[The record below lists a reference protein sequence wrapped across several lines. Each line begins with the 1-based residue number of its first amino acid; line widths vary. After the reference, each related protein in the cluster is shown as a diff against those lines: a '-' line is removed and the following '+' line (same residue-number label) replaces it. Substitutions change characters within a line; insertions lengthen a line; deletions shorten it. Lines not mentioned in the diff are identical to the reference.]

1 MALIY
6 QGTKISPGLG
16 MGQARVVEKLR
27 LEPPA
32 ERPREPEQELLRFH
46 RCYDAAEE
54 DLRKTVQEAQ
64 EKLGGHE
71 AEILD
76 AQLTL
81 LQDEYSVLE
90 PIQEAIRD
98 EGLNMAQAI
107 DKVLGGIVELFQQAE
122 DEYMRL
128 RAGDAE
134 DVRKRL
140 LMRALGVTPRDYSVL
155 PAGTILVAEELTPS
169 DTIRMDLAHVS
180 GIVTSRGGYYSHVGI
195 ISRNLGIPSVCGIP
209 EAAED
214 GDTVLVDGEKG
225 VVTVNPDEAELAL
238 FSERRREAE
247 AEKQRL
253 DVFRTAPSRT
263 LDGEAGLICGNIGT
277 AAEAQ
282 AALDAGA
289 EGIGLLRS
297 EFLYMDQP
305 ALPDEETQFQAYRQV
320 LETMG
325 GRPVIIRT
333 LDVGGDKAIP
343 ALPMEREEN
352 PFLGCRAIRLC
363 LERRELFR
371 VQLRALL
378 RAGSYGDL
386 KIMFPMI
393 STLGELR
400 SAKAMLEEARKE
412 LLREGVPVRK
422 VPVGIMVEVPAAAVI
437 ADCLA
442 READFFSIG
451 TNDLIQYTMAAE
463 RGNPSVDYLYS
474 PYDPAVLRLIA
485 MAAGAAERAGI
496 LCGMCGEAAADPE
509 LLPVF
514 WGMGLREL
522 SMSPGGIVLS
532 RAVLANWRTEDCRAL
547 AERVLSCTHRQEV
560 QAVLKEARTERE
572 ALRG

>member
-32 ERPREPEQELLRFH
+32 ERPRDPEQELLRF
-46 RCYDAAEE
+46 RQCYDAAEE

-81 LQDEYSVLE
+81 LQDEYAVLE

-107 DKVLGGIVELFQQAE
+107 DKVLGGIVELFQQAA

-195 ISRNLGIPSVCGIP
+195 ISRNLGIPSVCGVP

-225 VVTVNPDEAELAL
+225 VVTVNPDEI
-238 FSERRREAE
+238 EACN
-247 AEKQRL
+247 
-253 DVFRTAPSRT
+253 
-263 LDGEAGLICGNIGT
+263 CGQYGCLEQYASANIGT

-442 READFFSIG
+442 READFFSI
-451 TNDLIQYTMAAE
+451 D
-463 RGNPSVDYLYS
+463 LYS

-485 MAAGAAERAGI
+485 MTAGAAERAGI

-509 LLPVF
+509 LLPIF
-514 WGMGLREL
+514 WGMGVREL
-522 SMSPGGIVLS
+522 SMSPGAIIRS
-532 RAVLANWRTEDCRAL
+532 RAVLANWRAEDCRSL
-547 AERVLSCTHRQEV
+547 AEQVLLCGSRQEV
-560 QAVLKEARTERE
+560 QDILARTNGQQNARQV
-572 ALRG
+572 

>member
-1 MALIY
+1 MALVY
-6 QGTKISPGLG
+6 QGTTISPGLG
-16 MGQARVVEKLR
+16 MGRARVVESLR

-32 ERPREPEQELLRFH
+32 ERPRDPEEELRRFR
-46 RCYDAAEE
+46 RCYAASEE
-54 DLRKTVQEAQ
+54 ELRQTVQEAQ
-64 EKLGGHE
+64 KKLGGHE

-81 LQDEYSVLE
+81 LQDEYAVLE

-98 EGLNMAQAI
+98 GGLNMAQAI
-107 DKVLGGIVELFQQAE
+107 DQVLGGIVELFQQAE

-140 LMRALGVTPRDYSVL
+140 LMRALGITPRDYSAL
-155 PAGTILVAEELTPS
+155 PEGTVLVAEELTPS

-195 ISRNLGIPSVCGIP
+195 ISRNLGIPSVCGVP
-209 EAAED
+209 RAAED
-214 GDTVLVDGEKG
+214 GDTVLVDGESG
-225 VVTVNPDEAELAL
+225 VVTVHPDEARLAR
-238 FSERRREAE
+238 FSQRRREAE
-247 AEKQRL
+247 AERRRL
-253 DVFRTAPSRT
+253 DVFRSAPSRA
-263 LDGEAGLICGNIGT
+263 LDGTAGLICGNIGA

-320 LETMG
+320 LETMA

-378 RAGSYGDL
+378 RAGAYGDL
-386 KIMFPMI
+386 RIMFPMI
-393 STLGELR
+393 SSLEELR
-400 SAKAMLEEARKE
+400 SAKAMLEEAAEE
-412 LLREGVPVRK
+412 LIREGVPVRK
-422 VPVGIMVEVPAAAVI
+422 VPVGIMVEVPGAAVM

-463 RGNPSVDYLYS
+463 RGNPSVEHLYS
-474 PYDPAVLRLIA
+474 PYAPAVLRLIA
-485 MAAGAAERAGI
+485 MAARAAESAGI

-522 SMSPGGIVLS
+522 SMSPGGIARS
-532 RAVLANWRTEDCRAL
+532 RAALSGWSTEDCRSL
-547 AERVLSCTHRQEV
+547 AERVLLCASREEV
-560 QAVLKEARTERE
+560 QTALQEARKQRE
-572 ALRG
+572 DQS

>member
-1 MALIY
+1 M
-6 QGTKISPGLG
+6 
-16 MGQARVVEKLR
+16 
-27 LEPPA
+27 
-32 ERPREPEQELLRFH
+32 
-46 RCYDAAEE
+46 
-54 DLRKTVQEAQ
+54 
-64 EKLGGHE
+64 
-71 AEILD
+71 
-76 AQLTL
+76 
-81 LQDEYSVLE
+81 E

-107 DKVLGGIVELFQQAE
+107 DKVLGGIVELFQQAA

-195 ISRNLGIPSVCGIP
+195 ISRNLGIPSVCGVP

-247 AEKQRL
+247 AEKQQL
-253 DVFRTAPSRT
+253 DVFRTVPSRT

-463 RGNPSVDYLYS
+463 RGNPSVDHLYS

-485 MAAGAAERAGI
+485 MTAGAAERAGI

-509 LLPVF
+509 LLPIF
-514 WGMGLREL
+514 WGMGVREL
-522 SMSPGGIVLS
+522 SMSPGAIIRS
-532 RAVLANWRTEDCRAL
+532 RAVLANWRAEDCRSL
-547 AERVLSCTHRQEV
+547 AEQVLLCGSRQEV
-560 QAVLKEARTERE
+560 QDILARTNGQQNARQV
-572 ALRG
+572 

>member
-1 MALIY
+1 MALVY
-6 QGTKISPGLG
+6 QGTTISPGLG
-16 MGQARVVEKLR
+16 MGRARVVESLR

-32 ERPREPEQELLRFH
+32 ERPRDPEEELRRFR
-46 RCYDAAEE
+46 RCYAASEE
-54 DLRKTVQEAQ
+54 ELRQTVQEAQ
-64 EKLGGHE
+64 KKLGGHE

-98 EGLNMAQAI
+98 GGLNMAQAI
-107 DKVLGGIVELFQQAE
+107 DQVLGGIVELFQQAE

-140 LMRALGVTPRDYSVL
+140 LMRALGITPRDYSAL
-155 PAGTILVAEELTPS
+155 PEGTVLVAEELTPS

-195 ISRNLGIPSVCGIP
+195 ISRNLGIPSVCGVP
-209 EAAED
+209 RAAED
-214 GDTVLVDGEKG
+214 GDTVLVDGESG
-225 VVTVNPDEAELAL
+225 VVTVHPDEAGLAR
-238 FSERRREAE
+238 FSQRRREAE
-247 AEKQRL
+247 AERRRL
-253 DVFRTAPSRT
+253 DVFRSAPSRA
-263 LDGEAGLICGNIGT
+263 LDGTAGLICGNIGT

-320 LETMG
+320 LETMA

-378 RAGSYGDL
+378 RAGAYGDL
-386 KIMFPMI
+386 RIMFPMI
-393 STLGELR
+393 SSLEELR
-400 SAKAMLEEARKE
+400 SAKAMLEEAAEE
-412 LLREGVPVRK
+412 LIREGVPVRK
-422 VPVGIMVEVPAAAVI
+422 VPVGIMVEVPGAAVM

-463 RGNPSVDYLYS
+463 RGNPSVEHLYS
-474 PYDPAVLRLIA
+474 PYAPAVLRLIA
-485 MAAGAAERAGI
+485 MAARAAESAGI

-522 SMSPGGIVLS
+522 SMSPGGIARS
-532 RAVLANWRTEDCRAL
+532 RAALSGWSTEDCRSL
-547 AERVLSCTHRQEV
+547 AERVLLCASREEV
-560 QAVLKEARTERE
+560 QTALQEARKQRE
-572 ALRG
+572 DQS

>member
-1 MALIY
+1 
-6 QGTKISPGLG
+6 
-16 MGQARVVEKLR
+16 MGRARVVKSLR

-32 ERPREPEQELLRFH
+32 ERPRDPEEELRRFR
-46 RCYDAAEE
+46 RCYAASEE
-54 DLRKTVQEAQ
+54 ELRQTVQEAQ

-81 LQDEYSVLE
+81 LQDEYSVLD

-98 EGLNMAQAI
+98 GGLNMAQAI
-107 DKVLGGIVELFQQAE
+107 DRVLGGIVELFQQAE

-140 LMRALGVTPRDYSVL
+140 LMRALGITPRDYSAL
-155 PAGTILVAEELTPS
+155 PEG
-169 DTIRMDLAHVS
+169 
-180 GIVTSRGGYYSHVGI
+180 
-195 ISRNLGIPSVCGIP
+195 
-209 EAAED
+209 
-214 GDTVLVDGEKG
+214 TVLV
-225 VVTVNPDEAELAL
+225 
-238 FSERRREAE
+238 
-247 AEKQRL
+247 
-253 DVFRTAPSRT
+253 
-263 LDGEAGLICGNIGT
+263 
-277 AAEAQ
+277 AEAQ

-297 EFLYMDQP
+297 EFLYMEQP

-320 LETMG
+320 LETMA

-371 VQLRALL
+371 VHLRALL
-378 RAGSYGDL
+378 RAGAYGDL
-386 KIMFPMI
+386 RIMFPMI
-393 STLGELR
+393 PSLEELR
-400 SAKAMLEEARKE
+400 SAKAMLEEAAEE
-412 LLREGVPVRK
+412 LIREGVPVRK
-422 VPVGIMVEVPAAAVI
+422 VPVGIMVEVPGAAVM

-463 RGNPSVDYLYS
+463 RGNPSVEHLYS
-474 PYDPAVLRLIA
+474 PYAPAVLRLIA
-485 MAAGAAERAGI
+485 MAARAAERAGI

-522 SMSPGGIVLS
+522 SMSPGGIARS
-532 RAVLANWRTEDCRAL
+532 RAALAHWNTEDCRAL
-547 AERVLSCTHRQEV
+547 AERVLLCASREEV
-560 QAVLKEARTERE
+560 QAALQEARKQRE
-572 ALRG
+572 DQS

>member
-1 MALIY
+1 
-6 QGTKISPGLG
+6 
-16 MGQARVVEKLR
+16 MGRARVVESLR

-32 ERPREPEQELLRFH
+32 ERPRDPEEELRRFR
-46 RCYDAAEE
+46 RCYAASEE
-54 DLRKTVQEAQ
+54 ELRQTVQEAQ
-64 EKLGGHE
+64 KKLGGHE

-98 EGLNMAQAI
+98 GGLNMAQAI
-107 DKVLGGIVELFQQAE
+107 DQVLGGIVELFQQAE

-140 LMRALGVTPRDYSVL
+140 LMRALGITPRDYSAL
-155 PAGTILVAEELTPS
+155 PEGTVLVAEELTPS

-195 ISRNLGIPSVCGIP
+195 ISRNLGIPSVCGVP
-209 EAAED
+209 RAAED
-214 GDTVLVDGEKG
+214 GDTVLVDGESG
-225 VVTVNPDEAELAL
+225 VVTVHPDEAGLAR
-238 FSERRREAE
+238 FSQRRREAE
-247 AEKQRL
+247 AERRRL
-253 DVFRTAPSRT
+253 DIFRSAPSRA
-263 LDGEAGLICGNIGT
+263 LDGTAGLICGNIGT

-320 LETMG
+320 LETMA

-378 RAGSYGDL
+378 RAGAYGDL
-386 KIMFPMI
+386 RIMFPMI
-393 STLGELR
+393 SSLEELR
-400 SAKAMLEEARKE
+400 SAKAMLEEAAEE
-412 LLREGVPVRK
+412 LIREGVPVRK
-422 VPVGIMVEVPAAAVI
+422 VPVGIMVEVPGAAVM

-451 TNDLIQYTMAAE
+451 TNDLTQYTMAVD
-463 RGNPSVDYLYS
+463 RGNAKVEKLYS
-474 PYDPAVLRLIA
+474 PLQPAVLRSIRNIIT
-485 MAAGAAERAGI
+485 AAKEAGI
-496 LCGMCGEAAADPE
+496 PVGMCGEAAADPR
-509 LLPVF
+509 LLPLLMT
-514 WGMGLREL
+514 WGLDEFSVSASAVLSTRAAIRKWLGDEAQKVTQEAMGL
-522 SMSPGGIVLS
+522 ST
-532 RAVLANWRTEDCRAL
+532 LAGVEGYL
-547 AERVLSCTHRQEV
+547 AGSTAQ
-560 QAVLKEARTERE
+560 
-572 ALRG
+572 

>member
-32 ERPREPEQELLRFH
+32 ERPRDPEQELLRF
-46 RCYDAAEE
+46 RQCYDAAEE

-81 LQDEYSVLE
+81 LQDEYAVLE

-107 DKVLGGIVELFQQAE
+107 DKVLGGIVELFQQAA

-195 ISRNLGIPSVCGIP
+195 ISRNLGIPSVCGVP

-225 VVTVNPDEAELAL
+225 VGTVNPDEAELAL

-247 AEKQRL
+247 AEKQQL
-253 DVFRTAPSRT
+253 DVFRTVPSRT

-463 RGNPSVDYLYS
+463 RGNPSVDHLYS

-485 MAAGAAERAGI
+485 MTAGAAERAGI

-509 LLPVF
+509 LLPIF
-514 WGMGLREL
+514 WGMGVREL
-522 SMSPGGIVLS
+522 SMSPGAIIRS
-532 RAVLANWRTEDCRAL
+532 RAVLANWRAEDCRSL
-547 AERVLSCTHRQEV
+547 AEQVLLCGSRQEV
-560 QAVLKEARTERE
+560 QDILARTNGQQNARQV
-572 ALRG
+572 

>member
-1 MALIY
+1 MALVY
-6 QGTKISPGLG
+6 QGTTISPGLG
-16 MGQARVVEKLR
+16 MGRARVVKSLR

-32 ERPREPEQELLRFH
+32 ERPRDPEEELRRFR
-46 RCYDAAEE
+46 RCYAASEE
-54 DLRKTVQEAQ
+54 ELRQTVQEAQ

-98 EGLNMAQAI
+98 GGLNMAQAI
-107 DKVLGGIVELFQQAE
+107 DRVLGGIVELFQQAE

-140 LMRALGVTPRDYSVL
+140 LMRALGITPRDYSAL
-155 PAGTILVAEELTPS
+155 PEGTVLVAEELTPS

-195 ISRNLGIPSVCGIP
+195 ISRNLGIPSVCGVP
-209 EAAED
+209 RAAED
-214 GDTVLVDGEKG
+214 GDTVLVDGESG
-225 VVTVNPDEAELAL
+225 AVTVHPDEAGLARFL
-238 FSERRREAE
+238 ERRREAE
-247 AEKQRL
+247 AERRRL
-253 DVFRTAPSRT
+253 DVFRSAPSRA
-263 LDGEAGLICGNIGT
+263 LDGTAGLICGNIGA

-305 ALPDEETQFQAYRQV
+305 ALPDKGTQFQAYRQV
-320 LETMG
+320 LETMA

-371 VQLRALL
+371 VHLRALL
-378 RAGSYGDL
+378 RAGAYGDL
-386 KIMFPMI
+386 RIMFPMI
-393 STLGELR
+393 SSLEELR
-400 SAKAMLEEARKE
+400 SAKAMLEEAAEE
-412 LLREGVPVRK
+412 LIREGVPVRK
-422 VPVGIMVEVPAAAVI
+422 VPVGIMVEVPGAAVM

-463 RGNPSVDYLYS
+463 RGNPSVEHLYS
-474 PYDPAVLRLIA
+474 PYAPAVLRLIA
-485 MAAGAAERAGI
+485 MAARAAERAGI

-522 SMSPGGIVLS
+522 SMSPGGIARS
-532 RAVLANWRTEDCRAL
+532 RAALAHWNTEDRRAL
-547 AERVLSCTHRQEV
+547 AERVLLCASREEV
-560 QAVLKEARTERE
+560 QAALQEARKQRE
-572 ALRG
+572 DQS

>member
-1 MALIY
+1 
-6 QGTKISPGLG
+6 
-16 MGQARVVEKLR
+16 MGRARVVESLR

-32 ERPREPEQELLRFH
+32 ERPRDPEEELRRFR
-46 RCYDAAEE
+46 RCYAASEE
-54 DLRKTVQEAQ
+54 ELRQTVQEAQ
-64 EKLGGHE
+64 KKLGGHE

-98 EGLNMAQAI
+98 GGLNMAQAI
-107 DKVLGGIVELFQQAE
+107 DQVLGGIVELFQQAE

-140 LMRALGVTPRDYSVL
+140 LMRALGITPRDYSAL
-155 PAGTILVAEELTPS
+155 PEGTVLVAEELTPS

-195 ISRNLGIPSVCGIP
+195 ISRNLGIPSVCGVP
-209 EAAED
+209 RAAED
-214 GDTVLVDGEKG
+214 GDTVLVDGESG
-225 VVTVNPDEAELAL
+225 VVTVHPDEAGLAR
-238 FSERRREAE
+238 FSQRRREAE
-247 AEKQRL
+247 AERRRL
-253 DVFRTAPSRT
+253 DIFRSAPSRA
-263 LDGEAGLICGNIGT
+263 LDGTAGLICGNIGA

-320 LETMG
+320 LETMA

-378 RAGSYGDL
+378 RAGAYGDL
-386 KIMFPMI
+386 RIMFPMI
-393 STLGELR
+393 SSLEELR
-400 SAKAMLEEARKE
+400 SAKAMLEEAAEE
-412 LLREGVPVRK
+412 LIREGVPVRK
-422 VPVGIMVEVPAAAVI
+422 VPVGIMVEVPGAAVM

-463 RGNPSVDYLYS
+463 RGNPSVEHLYS
-474 PYDPAVLRLIA
+474 PYAPAVLRLIA
-485 MAAGAAERAGI
+485 MAARAAESAGI

-522 SMSPGGIVLS
+522 SMSPGGIARS
-532 RAVLANWRTEDCRAL
+532 RAVLAHWNTEDCRAL
-547 AERVLSCTHRQEV
+547 AERVLLCASREEV
-560 QAVLKEARTERE
+560 QAALQEARKQRE
-572 ALRG
+572 DQS